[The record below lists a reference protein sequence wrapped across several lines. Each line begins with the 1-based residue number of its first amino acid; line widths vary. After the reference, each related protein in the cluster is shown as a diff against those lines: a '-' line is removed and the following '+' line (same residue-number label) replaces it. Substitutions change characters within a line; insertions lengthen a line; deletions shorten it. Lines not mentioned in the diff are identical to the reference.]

1 MTAALA
7 VLVCCALGLVVL
19 VAVNVFDSPG
29 VKARAA
35 VEARSFVPRPV
46 RRRVPRTATFIV
58 QPRHVIDGQP
68 GVVRRATEVEETVIV
83 LDSGLLAGS
92 EGVA

>member
-1 MTAALA
+1 MTALA
-7 VLVCCALGLVVL
+7 VLLACWLLALVVL
-19 VAVNVFDSPG
+19 IAVNVWDSPS
-29 VKARAA
+29 VRARAA
-35 VEARSFVPRPV
+35 VEARGFVPRPV

-83 LDSGLLAGS
+83 FDSGLLAGS